1 MKLEIMEK
9 AVLRGHFRMRVY
21 WRGSLIEEFND
32 HNLIV
37 DGARALVI
45 QLISGNGNGVYINR
59 IAFGTNG
66 DIPVPSDT
74 GVTAPVI
81 KTIDQVSYPAAN
93 QAQFDWSL
101 ATTEGNGK
109 EIREFG
115 LLCTDNTLF
124 ARKVRLHPIYK
135 DSDIALE
142 GQWIITN

>member
-1 MKLEIMEK
+1 MKIAIMEK

-21 WRGSLIEEFND
+21 LRGVLIETFED

-37 DGARALVI
+37 DGARSLVI
-45 QLISGNGNGVYINR
+45 RLISGNGNGVYVNR

-66 DIPVPSDT
+66 NIPVPNDT
-74 GVTAPVI
+74 EIAAPVI
-81 KTIDQVSYPAAN
+81 KTVDQVSYPSAN

-101 ATTEGNGK
+101 AKTEGNGK